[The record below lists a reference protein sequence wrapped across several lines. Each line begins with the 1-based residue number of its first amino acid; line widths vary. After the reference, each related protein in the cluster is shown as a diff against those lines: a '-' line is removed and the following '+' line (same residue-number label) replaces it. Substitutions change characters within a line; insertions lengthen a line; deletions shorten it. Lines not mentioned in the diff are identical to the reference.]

1 MASRTSKSL
10 KNVIFGLIGL
20 LCSLVVTFV
29 AKSIFIRLLGVAY
42 NGVNGLFSNI
52 LQVLNLAELGFSATI
67 ALSLYKP
74 LQDED
79 SIVVAQLMNY
89 FAKVYRV
96 IALLVCVAGL
106 LCIPFLQ
113 YLIAEDISGLPFSL
127 GQLRGYFAMYLAS
140 TVCSYLLA
148 YKRTIITADQNSYI
162 VTNVDNVCNILL
174 NVVQIICLIIFEN
187 YIVFLAVMIGK
198 TLINNIIIQI
208 IADKKY
214 PYLKKYRKVK
224 LPKEQQRIIIK
235 NVQAMFTYK
244 IGSVIVY
251 STSSIIISAFVGL
264 LDAGIYSNYLMVV
277 TNVNALVNILFNSML
292 ASIGN
297 LCVQKDRQYQHIV
310 FKRLQYIANF
320 ITAFS
325 LCCYICLFNPF
336 IDIWLGEGM
345 VFGIGTVCVISINA
359 AISYIRK
366 AILMFRDATGLFR
379 LDWYKPIIEALV
391 GVALAI
397 GLSYVWGVFGV
408 IAGYTIATISIAIPI
423 ETYVLFKHGLQRK
436 VGKQIIEMLVTVLFS
451 GLVAALCYFICTF
464 IPTSEGGLG
473 IGWFVLRFVFVVVFA
488 AGVFILATC
497 RTEEFKYYKNL
508 AAAIIK
514 KVIDRVKF
522 KVGKKQSA
530 AELPEAINK
539 DVARD
544 GESNA
549 IIGNDEKTVEEG
561 TEQQTEKME
570 NDGREDKHIKQDDV
584 Q

>member
-1 MASRTSKSL
+1 MVSRTSKSL
-10 KNVIFGLIGL
+10 KNIIFGLIGL

-29 AKSIFIRLLGVAY
+29 SKSIFIRLLGAEY

-52 LQVLNLAELGFSATI
+52 LQVLNLAELGFAATI

-74 LQDED
+74 LQEED
-79 SIVVAQLMNY
+79 HIAVAQLMNY

-96 IALLVCVAGL
+96 IAVIVLAAGL
-106 LCIPFLQ
+106 LCLPFLQ
-113 YLIAEDISGLPFSL
+113 YLIAEDISGLSFSL
-127 GQLRGYFAMYLAS
+127 GQLRVYFAMYLAS

-174 NVVQIICLIIFEN
+174 NVAQIIFLLIFKN
-187 YIVFLAVMIGK
+187 YIVFLAVTIAK

-214 PYLKKYRKVK
+214 PYLRKFRKVK
-224 LPKEQQRIIIK
+224 LPKEQQRIVIK

-264 LDAGIYSNYLMVV
+264 VAAGIYSNYLMIV
-277 TNVNALVNILFNSML
+277 TNVNAVVNILFNSIL

-297 LCVQKDRQYQHIV
+297 LCVQKDREYQYII

-320 ITAFS
+320 ITAFGM
-325 LCCYICLFNPF
+325 CCYICLFNPF

-359 AISYIRK
+359 AVSYIRK

-397 GLSYVWGVFGV
+397 GLSCVWGVFGV
-408 IAGYTIATISIAIPI
+408 IAGYTIATICIAIPI
-423 ETYVLFKHGLQRK
+423 ETYVLFKHGLRRK
-436 VGKQIIEMLVTVLFS
+436 VGKQMIGMLLTMLFS
-451 GLVAALCYFICTF
+451 AAVTALCYFVCTF
-464 IPTSEGGLG
+464 IPASAGWSGV
-473 IGWFVLRFVFVVVFA
+473 GWFVLRFVFVVVFA
-488 AGVFILATC
+488 AGAFIFATC
-497 RTEEFKYYKNL
+497 RTGEFKYYKAL
-508 AAAIIK
+508 AVSIVGKMIRKVKSKIGK
-514 KVIDRVKF
+514 KLSDADLLEDRVNSEVF
-522 KVGKKQSA
+522 DTGQSENEIDKSEA
-530 AELPEAINK
+530 AETRKELVDI
-539 DVARD
+539 D
-544 GESNA
+544 GEEQFKKNA
-549 IIGNDEKTVEEG
+549 D
-561 TEQQTEKME
+561 
-570 NDGREDKHIKQDDV
+570 DKHG
-584 Q
+584 